1 MNNLKIFCVT
11 NLPSSKL
18 EKLNLTLA
26 GVGKNDFSNN
36 YINCKNG
43 DNIEFKEQ
51 YYSELTFHY
60 WFWKN
65 KLKEYSDHIWIG
77 FCQKRRFWL
86 KDNNLNIKNFEDLN
100 NNILRKVPGE
110 WEKFDAILC
119 DPIPVSPAKKIKI
132 IKRGWKNI
140 LKDPEIFF
148 NKNKQTIKLHF
159 DMHHGHGSH

>member
-65 KLKEYSDHIWIG
+65 KLAEYSDDIWIG

-86 KDNNLNIKNFEDLN
+86 KDNKDKTLFAWSPSSTSPLPC
-100 NNILRKVPGE
+100 LLF
-110 WEKFDAILC
+110 FDWAARC
-119 DPIPVSPAKKIKI
+119 S
-132 IKRGWKNI
+132 
-140 LKDPEIFF
+140 FF
-148 NKNKQTIKLHF
+148 GK
-159 DMHHGHGSH
+159 